1 MLPTALSLLFW
12 TPALFALSFGVRASN
27 TAPCTL
33 AGLHWMAGTWRDEQA
48 TVVTEERWTTGPGGR
63 LVGSSWTLHTNTTGG
78 VIESMTIVQDSSG
91 LAMRLRH
98 FDATI
103 AHAREDKDT
112 PMLFIAASCSDDS
125 IRLDGT
131 GGQSGEHFTYSRAG
145 DRLHFLGEFIHSGQ
159 PVRAEA
165 TFIREDRP

>member
-1 MLPTALSLLFW
+1 MLLKAVSLLFW
-12 TPALFALSFGVRASN
+12 TPALFTSSFGLRSSN
-27 TAPCTL
+27 AAPCTL
-33 AGLHWMAGTWRDEQA
+33 AGLHWMTGTWRDEQA

-78 VIESMTIVQDSSG
+78 VIESMTIAQDSGG

-98 FDATI
+98 FDATL

-112 PMLFIAASCSDDS
+112 PMLFVAVSCRDDF

-131 GGQSGEHFTYSRAG
+131 GAQSGEHFTYSRAG
-145 DRLHFLGEFIHSGQ
+145 DHLKFLGEFIHSGQ
-159 PVRAEA
+159 PVRAEV
-165 TFIREDRP
+165 TFTRQDRP